1 MKNNIVRGV
10 LTILLAAV
18 AVFDIA
24 EGILVLTR
32 ICAPPAQYQGTLFND
47 ATIPMLVVAI
57 VVGGSALMA
66 AVMVF
71 MRHVS
76 SMFIAAAAGIIM
88 IAWEIIQIV
97 VTHQPSSIFLVAGLA
112 VIALA
117 EYLWMTEFGGHE
129 VPTTQH
135 LLTRIALIVIAAI
148 VATSAIDGGMALL
161 RGELSQ
167 FASLDLLAGTPFS
180 DYTIPGLVLVIVV
193 GGSALIAAA
202 TVFIQR
208 EWAVLVSAL
217 AGLLMAGYEAVEVI
231 SINSKIGSG
240 LPTALALQLFYFVL
254 GLAVVGLA
262 GSLWMR
268 EYRRQH
274 FHLRPVS
281 HA

>member
-66 AVMVF
+66 AVMVI

-88 IAWEIIQIV
+88 IAWEITQIV
-97 VTHQPSSIFLVAGLA
+97 VVHQPSSIFLVSGLA

-117 EYLWMTEFGGHE
+117 EYLWMTEFGGH
-129 VPTTQH
+129 
-135 LLTRIALIVIAAI
+135 
-148 VATSAIDGGMALL
+148 
-161 RGELSQ
+161 
-167 FASLDLLAGTPFS
+167 
-180 DYTIPGLVLVIVV
+180 
-193 GGSALIAAA
+193 
-202 TVFIQR
+202 
-208 EWAVLVSAL
+208 
-217 AGLLMAGYEAVEVI
+217 
-231 SINSKIGSG
+231 
-240 LPTALALQLFYFVL
+240 
-254 GLAVVGLA
+254 
-262 GSLWMR
+262 
-268 EYRRQH
+268 
-274 FHLRPVS
+274 
-281 HA
+281 